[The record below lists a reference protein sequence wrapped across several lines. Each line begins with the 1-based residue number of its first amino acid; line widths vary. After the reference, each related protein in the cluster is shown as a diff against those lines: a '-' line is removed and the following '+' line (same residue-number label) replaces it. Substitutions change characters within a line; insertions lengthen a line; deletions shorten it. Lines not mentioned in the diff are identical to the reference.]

1 MGSGAGFQPGKKSKY
16 SDLYRK
22 KEILRWKCRLKV
34 MFFGHSAKIR
44 GRNIWGNCVR
54 VSYIVRTIQTKSK
67 SVFRDGQCRFFFWE
81 YSEGGVDRNVPI
93 KISIY
98 TRHAFPHNN
107 TTGKKTKNR
116 KKSPPESKCTSL
128 VSPFGAES
136 TNWDW
141 DQSGGGWQHYRRNP
155 VKKGTGHFFPKKEDP
170 TRLLRRRYWF
180 FLFFVGRD
188 LPHEHGC

>member
-107 TTGKKTKNR
+107 ATGKKRKTV
-116 KKSPPESKCTSL
+116 KKSPPNLNAHLLSL
-128 VSPFGAES
+128 PLEQNRPIEIGISL
-136 TNWDW
+136 
-141 DQSGGGWQHYRRNP
+141 GGGGP
-155 VKKGTGHFFPKKEDP
+155 FFPKKKEDP
-170 TRLLRRRYWF
+170 TRLLRRQY
-180 FLFFVGRD
+180 
-188 LPHEHGC
+188 